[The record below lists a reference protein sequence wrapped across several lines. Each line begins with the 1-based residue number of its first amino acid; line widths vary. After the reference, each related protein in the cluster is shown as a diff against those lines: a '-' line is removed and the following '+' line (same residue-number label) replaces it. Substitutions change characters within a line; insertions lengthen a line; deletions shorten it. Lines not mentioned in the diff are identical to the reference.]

1 MGRLDREAE
10 AMLGEEGE
18 EGGGALKVRMA
29 GNSVLCLALLSET
42 VGHDIVLTTGD
53 PSYLL
58 LH

>member
-1 MGRLDREAE
+1 MDREAE